1 MSDQPQPVRTGDV
14 YPPSAAAH
22 DARRQRDDVLT
33 THDDQQ
39 QKQHDG
45 RRGELRVTETE
56 EPHAGRRL
64 VTATAGGQVMA
75 QFTVPVPGAGVEEA
89 TDAVTIGEALQAA
102 AQTSAGERPVD
113 LADAAAVQ
121 VAETRATGLGGVI
134 PGGVA
139 AAAQKAAETNMRPG
153 LAEEEKVRLKD
164 VLGNAAAVLPA
175 NKVAT
180 REDAVAVAT
189 AANRNAPAG
198 SGGGGKGVADAVAAA
213 AEMNEKRMTRT
224 RQA

>member
-1 MSDQPQPVRTGDV
+1 MSDQSQPVRTGDV

-22 DARRQRDDVLT
+22 DARRQRDEVLA

-39 QKQHDG
+39 QKQDG
-45 RRGELRVTETE
+45 RRGDLRVTETD
-56 EPHAGRRL
+56 EPHAGRRV

-121 VAETRATGLGGVI
+121 AAETRATGLGGLI

-139 AAAQKAAETNMRPG
+139 AAAQQAAETNMRPG
-153 LAEEEKVRLKD
+153 LAEEEKVRLRD
-164 VLGNAAAVLPA
+164 ALGSAAAVLPA

-198 SGGGGKGVADAVAAA
+198 GGGGGKGVADAVAAA
-213 AEMNEKRMTRT
+213 AEMNERRMTRT

>member
-14 YPPSAAAH
+14 YPPSASAH
-22 DARRQRDDVLT
+22 DARRQRDEVLG
-33 THDDQQ
+33 THGGDQQ
-39 QKQHDG
+39 QNQDG
-45 RRGELRVTETE
+45 DLRVTEAD
-56 EPHAGRRL
+56 EPHAGRRV

-102 AQTSAGERPVD
+102 AQTSAGDRPVD

-121 VAETRATGLGGVI
+121 AAETRATGLGRAI

-139 AAAQKAAETNMRPG
+139 AAAQQAAESNMRPG
-153 LAEEEKVRLKD
+153 LAEEDKVRLMD
-164 VLGNAAAVLPA
+164 VLGNAADVLPA

-189 AANRNAPAG
+189 AAERNAAAG
-198 SGGGGKGVADAVAAA
+198 GGGGGGGKGVANAVAAA
-213 AEMNEKRMTRT
+213 AEMNERRMTRR

>member
-22 DARRQRDDVLT
+22 DARRQRDEVL

-39 QKQHDG
+39 QKQDG
-45 RRGELRVTETE
+45 RRGELRVTETD
-56 EPHAGRRL
+56 EPHAGRRV

-121 VAETRATGLGGVI
+121 AAETRATGLGGVV

-139 AAAQKAAETNMRPG
+139 AAAQQAAETNMRPD
-153 LAEEEKVRLKD
+153 LAEEEKVRLRD
-164 VLGNAAAVLPA
+164 VLGSAAAVLPA

-189 AANRNAPAG
+189 AAKRKWG
-198 SGGGGKGVADAVAAA
+198 RGGRRQGGGRGGGRGRRD
-213 AEMNEKRMTRT
+213 E
-224 RQA
+224 

>member
-22 DARRQRDDVLT
+22 DARRQRDEVL

-39 QKQHDG
+39 QKQDG
-45 RRGELRVTETE
+45 RRGELRVTETD
-56 EPHAGRRL
+56 EPHAGRRV

-121 VAETRATGLGGVI
+121 AAETRATGLGGVV

-139 AAAQKAAETNMRPG
+139 AAAQQAAETNMRPD
-153 LAEEEKVRLKD
+153 LAEEEKVRLRD
-164 VLGNAAAVLPA
+164 VLGSAAAVLPA

-189 AANRNAPAG
+189 AAKRNAPAG
-198 SGGGGKGVADAVAAA
+198 GGGGGKGVADAVAAA
-213 AEMNEKRMTRT
+213 AEMNERRMTRT

>member
-1 MSDQPQPVRTGDV
+1 MSDQSQPVRPGDV

-22 DARRQRDDVLT
+22 DARRQRDEVLN
-33 THDDQQ
+33 HDDQQ
-39 QKQHDG
+39 QKQDG
-45 RRGELRVTETE
+45 RRGDLRVTETD
-56 EPHAGRRL
+56 EPHAGRRV

-121 VAETRATGLGGVI
+121 VAETRATGLGGVV

-139 AAAQKAAETNMRPG
+139 AAAQQDAETNMRPG
-153 LAEEEKVRLKD
+153 VAEEEKVRLRD
-164 VLGNAAAVLPA
+164 VLGSAAAVLPA
-175 NKVAT
+175 NKVVT

-189 AANRNAPAG
+189 AAERNSPAG
-198 SGGGGKGVADAVAAA
+198 GGGGGKGVADAVAAA
-213 AEMNEKRMTRT
+213 AEMNEGRMTRM
-224 RQA
+224 R

>member
-1 MSDQPQPVRTGDV
+1 MSDQSQPVRTGNV

-22 DARRQRDDVLT
+22 DARRQRDEVLA

-39 QKQHDG
+39 QKQDG
-45 RRGELRVTETE
+45 RRGDLRVTETD
-56 EPHAGRRL
+56 EPHAGRRV

-121 VAETRATGLGGVI
+121 AAETRATGLGGLI

-139 AAAQKAAETNMRPG
+139 AAAQQSAETNMRPG
-153 LAEEEKVRLKD
+153 LAEEEKVRLRD
-164 VLGNAAAVLPA
+164 VLGSAAAVLPA

-198 SGGGGKGVADAVAAA
+198 GGGGGKGVADAVAAA
-213 AEMNEKRMTRT
+213 AEMNERRMTRT

>member
-22 DARRQRDDVLT
+22 DARRQRDEVL

-39 QKQHDG
+39 QKQDD
-45 RRGELRVTETE
+45 RRGQLRVTETD
-56 EPHAGRRL
+56 EPHAGRRV

-75 QFTVPVPGAGVEEA
+75 QFTVPVPDAGVEEA

-121 VAETRATGLGGVI
+121 AAETRAMGLGRVI

-139 AAAQKAAETNMRPG
+139 AAAQQAAETNMRPRVSDG
-153 LAEEEKVRLKD
+153 EKLRLRD
-164 VLGNAAAVLPA
+164 VLDSAAAVLPA

-189 AANRNAPAG
+189 AAERNAAAG
-198 SGGGGKGVADAVAAA
+198 AGGGGKGVADAVAVA
-213 AEMNEKRMTRT
+213 AEMNDKRMTRT